1 MRVQG
6 DRGAAAVEAALILPV
21 LLLLICGV
29 VDLGR
34 ALHAQITVTAAARE
48 GARAAVLA
56 ADPVGRATETAATL
70 DGGVTVTVTACSASP
85 GPYDD
90 ATVVVTTPYQPVTPL
105 GSLITMFGGTETEGV
120 TITGT
125 GVMPCL
131 G

>member
-21 LLLLICGV
+21 LLLLVCGV

-34 ALHAQITVTAAARE
+34 ALHAQLTVTAAARE
-48 GARAAVLA
+48 GARAAVLNA
-56 ADPVGRATETAATL
+56 NPTGRANATAASL
-70 DGGVTVTVTACSASP
+70 DGGVTVSVTPCPASP

-90 ATVVVTTPYQPVTPL
+90 ATVTVTTPYQPVTPL
-105 GSLITMFGGTETEGV
+105 GSLITMFGGTESAGV